1 MCSLQGQAG
10 RLLAQLDPEDGGIMN
25 LQNVRNYLPDDL
37 VSYRRWIEFNVV
49 SYLESTII
57 K

>member
-10 RLLAQLDPEDGGIMN
+10 RLLALLDPEDGGIMT

-37 VSYRRWIEFNVV
+37 VLHPRRIE
-49 SYLESTII
+49 LT
-57 K
+57 